1 MSNLKI
7 SCSNYLNVKFDVKGK
22 KLIWDQVA
30 LVGYIWTEIWNNKLS
45 YLKLAYLSLS
55 QCSFRLEFQKT
66 IVVLEIITLTFIS
79 FSLTSKTP
87 FLLTFMLELE
97 KILPY
102 LKSAL
107 SIFLNYKVSCWK
119 KSLREQNSR
128 IYEVLEKKWKKI
140 LSNQY
145 LWICQIAKDNK
156 KKKEKKE
163 KKLNLEE
170 KLSYLSNF
178 EVKLEK
184 IAAEF
189 EIRRLKVVGM
199 QRFILKKKID

>member
-1 MSNLKI
+1 M
-7 SCSNYLNVKFDVKGK
+7 
-22 KLIWDQVA
+22 
-30 LVGYIWTEIWNNKLS
+30 
-45 YLKLAYLSLS
+45 
-55 QCSFRLEFQKT
+55 
-66 IVVLEIITLTFIS
+66 
-79 FSLTSKTP
+79 
-87 FLLTFMLELE
+87 
-97 KILPY
+97 
-102 LKSAL
+102 
-107 SIFLNYKVSCWK
+107 
-119 KSLREQNSR
+119 
-128 IYEVLEKKWKKI
+128 
-140 LSNQY
+140 SNQY

-184 IAAEF
+184 IAVEF